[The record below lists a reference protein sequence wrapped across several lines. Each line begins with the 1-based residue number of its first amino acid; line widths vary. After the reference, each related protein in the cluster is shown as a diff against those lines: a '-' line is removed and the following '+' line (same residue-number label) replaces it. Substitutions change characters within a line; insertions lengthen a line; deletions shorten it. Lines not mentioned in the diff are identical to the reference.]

1 MTLLSYKAE
10 RALAPFFAAASV
22 DWISAQVSNARTPVQ
37 LMRKHVWVYVEFVQ
51 HWQKASWA
59 LCREAA
65 VA

>member
-10 RALAPFFAAASV
+10 RAFAPFFAAASV
-22 DWISAQVSNARTPVQ
+22 DWISAQFRNTITPVQ
-37 LMRKHVWVYVEFVQ
+37 LMRKHVWVYVELVE
-51 HWQKASWA
+51 HGQKASWA